1 MESGTEA
8 TATLEEVILFQR
20 PLPPPKQFREG
31 GGGKE
36 REREREGA
44 QFLVELTR
52 DLAAKDTIVRC
63 FSFVHCT
70 GVKVGS
76 IDALSVGRKQK

>member
-31 GGGKE
+31 GGE
-36 REREREGA
+36 RRERGG
-44 QFLVELTR
+44 
-52 DLAAKDTIVRC
+52 TIL
-63 FSFVHCT
+63 
-70 GVKVGS
+70 G
-76 IDALSVGRKQK
+76 